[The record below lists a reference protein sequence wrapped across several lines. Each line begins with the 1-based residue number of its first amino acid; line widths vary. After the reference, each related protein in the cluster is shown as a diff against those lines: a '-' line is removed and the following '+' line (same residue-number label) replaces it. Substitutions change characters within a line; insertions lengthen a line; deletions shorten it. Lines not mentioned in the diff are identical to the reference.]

1 MEQGDEFGPAFET
14 AQLCRSSGNSAQC
27 INAIEDYA
35 KEYSEGQVESNN
47 PRRVQ
52 FQTDQDTRY
61 GYDPNVIDH
70 AFIAG
75 KSKPLDRN
83 MTLRNPSNSSEMI
96 TIELPK
102 IRKQEEPSLHQ
113 NKSINYNQAFPVKNT
128 NYDLEMEQIEE
139 DQEEEENKRK
149 QEEEKRKQEEEKKR
163 RAVLK
168 NRIQMQLQK
177 PEPNY
182 VNISDVNK
190 NTYAFLLFIGIF
202 VPLVFILF
210 VIVLENI
217 PKR

>member
-35 KEYSEGQVESNN
+35 KSYSEGQVASTN

-83 MTLRNPSNSSEMI
+83 ITLRDPSNSSEMI

-102 IRKQEEPSLHQ
+102 IRKQEEPSLHH

-128 NYDLEMEQIEE
+128 NFELEQEQGEEQEKTKQAMRLEM
-139 DQEEEENKRK
+139 NKRMK
-149 QEEEKRKQEEEKKR
+149 Q
-163 RAVLK
+163 L
-168 NRIQMQLQK
+168 QMQLK
-177 PEPNY
+177 TKEPLY

-202 VPLVFILF
+202 VPLVFILI

-217 PKR
+217 PRK